1 LELLKFTIR
10 NQNLSCGK
18 IRLISGT
25 IDYVEAGFNFL
36 TEDWSGFSKW
46 AHFTKGKEKYSI
58 NLIDDKISKDMHLN
72 LSEGTWEVKLH
83 GTDPEGT
90 TRITT
95 NTVFVTVDSYG
106 SEEEGGP
113 LPEIPLSAAE
123 QIDAKAQLAV
133 EIARGAEDSAGNA
146 VEIAMEI
153 KRRADEG
160 EFDGKDGETG
170 KTPEIQI
177 GNIETLPPEAEATVS
192 IGGTA
197 EKPIFNFGIPKGN
210 TGEDGIGIEDVETQM
225 SAEDGGFNVLT
236 IKLTDGRSF
245 GWAIM
250 NGHKGNDGKA
260 GSPGLVWAG
269 EWTPEGDYRAI
280 RDGQVSRDVVMYNGS
295 AYVVAVNNP
304 APVMGIVPEGDT
316 TGRWALLAAKGEKGE
331 KGDKGEG
338 KRTVAV
344 DLSGFETEGKIVET
358 YSDGTSVEYSF
369 EFDSEVNPTKIT
381 DSDGNETVLVW

>member
-1 LELLKFTIR
+1 
-10 NQNLSCGK
+10 
-18 IRLISGT
+18 
-25 IDYVEAGFNFL
+25 
-36 TEDWSGFSKW
+36 
-46 AHFTKGKEKYSI
+46 
-58 NLIDDKISKDMHLN
+58 M
-72 LSEGTWEVKLH
+72 
-83 GTDPEGT
+83 
-90 TRITT
+90 
-95 NTVFVTVDSYG
+95 
-106 SEEEGGP
+106 
-113 LPEIPLSAAE
+113 
-123 QIDAKAQLAV
+123 
-133 EIARGAEDSAGNA
+133 
-146 VEIAMEI
+146 
-153 KRRADEG
+153 ADNG
-160 EFDGKDGETG
+160 EFDGEDGAPG

-177 GNIETLPPEAEATVS
+177 GNIETLPPEAKATVS

-197 EKPIFNFGIPKGN
+197 EKPILNFGIPKGD

-250 NGHKGNDGKA
+250 NGRKGDTGKA

-269 EWTPEGDYRAI
+269 EWIPEGDYRAI

-295 AYVVAVNNP
+295 AYVVAVNSP

-331 KGDKGEG
+331 EGEE

-358 YSDGTSVEYSF
+358 YSDGISLTYNF
-369 EFDSEVNPTKIT
+369 EFDSEGNPTKIT
-381 DSDGNETVLVW
+381 DSDGNETVLTW